1 MITALHTE
9 TIGEGPAVVL
19 VHGMADDASV
29 WAGTVEALSDDCA
42 CTTVDLP
49 GHGRSPAPSEKA
61 AYEREAV
68 LESIDAVL
76 ARSGP
81 AVYVG
86 HSLGG
91 YLGLTHCLTRP
102 GVIQG
107 LVLVATGPGFR
118 DAAAM
123 QDWNDRVRLSAPR
136 LDIPRVAT
144 TTSLHTDSMVIN
156 RLTEVTV
163 PVGLLVG
170 SNDRAFLGATDYME
184 RKLPDVR
191 RRTIDDGRH
200 RLMRTHPDAVA
211 DMVRDVA
218 ALAGLTTGRQPR

>member
-1 MITALHTE
+1 MTTALHT
-9 TIGEGPAVVL
+9 TTTGTGPAVVL
-19 VHGMADDASV
+19 VHGMGDESSV
-29 WAGTVEALSDDCA
+29 WDGTVEALNETFA

-49 GHGRSPAPSEKA
+49 GHGRSPAPSEQA
-61 AYEREAV
+61 AYGREAV
-68 LESIDAVL
+68 LASIDAVL
-76 ARSGP
+76 DRTGP

-107 LVLVATGPGFR
+107 LVLVAAGPGFR
-118 DAAAM
+118 DARAM
-123 QDWNDRVRLSAPR
+123 QDWNDRVHLSASR
-136 LDIPRVAT
+136 LTIPRVAT
-144 TTSLHTDSMVIN
+144 TTSLHTDSMVID
-156 RLTEVTV
+156 RLTDVAV

-170 SNDRAFLGATDYME
+170 SDDKAFMGANDYLE

-191 RRTIDDGRH
+191 RRTIAGGRH

-211 DMVRDVA
+211 GMARAVA
-218 ALAGLTTGRQPR
+218 SAAGLTSGR

>member
-1 MITALHTE
+1 MITELYTTTTGA
-9 TIGEGPAVVL
+9 GPAVVL
-19 VHGMADDASV
+19 VHGMGDSGSV
-29 WAGTVEALSDDCA
+29 WDGAVEALAAGFA
-42 CTTVDLP
+42 CTTIDLP
-49 GHGRSPAPSEKA
+49 GHGRSPAPSEQA

-68 LESIDAVL
+68 LASIDAVL
-76 ARSGP
+76 ARTGP
-81 AVYVG
+81 AIYVG

-102 GVIQG
+102 GVIRG
-107 LVLVATGPGFR
+107 LVLVAAGPGFR

-123 QDWNDRVRLSAPR
+123 KDWNDRVHLSAPR
-136 LDIPRVAT
+136 LTVPRVAT
-144 TTSLHTDSMVIN
+144 TTSLHTDSMVID

-170 SNDRAFLGATDYME
+170 SNDKAFVGANGYME

-191 RRTIDDGRH
+191 RRTVADGRH

-218 ALAGLTTGRQPR
+218 SAADQPAGRQ

>member
-1 MITALHTE
+1 MITDLHTV
-9 TIGEGPAVVL
+9 TAGRGPAVVL
-19 VHGMADDASV
+19 VHGMGDEGSV
-29 WAGTVEALSDDCA
+29 WAGTVEALAADFT

-49 GHGRSPAPSEKA
+49 GHGASPAPSEQA

-68 LESIDAVL
+68 LETLDAVL
-76 ARSGP
+76 ARTGP

-102 GVIQG
+102 GILRG
-107 LVLVATGPGFR
+107 LVLVAAGPGFR

-123 QDWNDRVRLSAPR
+123 DDWNERVRRSIPR
-136 LDIPRVAT
+136 LSIAPVAT
-144 TTSLHTDSMVIN
+144 VTSLHTDSLVID
-156 RLTEVTV
+156 RLSEVTV

-170 SNDRAFLGATDYME
+170 GNDRAFMGANDYME

-191 RRTIDDGRH
+191 RRTVDGGRH
-200 RLMRTHPDAVA
+200 RVMRTHPEAVA
-211 DMVRDVA
+211 EMVRDVA
-218 ALAGLTTGRQPR
+218 AAAGHHA